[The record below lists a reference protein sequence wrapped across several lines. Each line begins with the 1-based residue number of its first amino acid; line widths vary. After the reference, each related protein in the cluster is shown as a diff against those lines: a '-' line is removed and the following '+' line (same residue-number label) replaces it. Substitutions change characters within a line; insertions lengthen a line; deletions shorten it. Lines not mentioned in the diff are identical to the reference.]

1 MLGPCDKQDFK
12 LFLDLV
18 ILVNV
23 ETTNFDQIFVRFLVR
38 KSMIMPIFDT
48 FLYGLSQA

>member
-18 ILVNV
+18 KLVNV

-38 KSMIMPIFDT
+38 KSTIMPIFDT